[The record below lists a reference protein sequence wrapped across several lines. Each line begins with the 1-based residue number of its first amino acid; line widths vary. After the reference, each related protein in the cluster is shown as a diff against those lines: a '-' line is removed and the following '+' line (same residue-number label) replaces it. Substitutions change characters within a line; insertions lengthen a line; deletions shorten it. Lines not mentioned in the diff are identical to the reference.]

1 MEPFIDNKNSRHPS
15 SPGHQSVWNP
25 IEGIEGP
32 FLGSNGMNPL
42 KCFIYYVV
50 KSNYEHCRYP
60 FSTYQ
65 TISPMIK
72 RFLKLKKYSIRIKK
86 ELK

>member
-1 MEPFIDNKNSRHPS
+1 
-15 SPGHQSVWNP
+15 
-25 IEGIEGP
+25 
-32 FLGSNGMNPL
+32 MNPL

-50 KSNYEHCRYP
+50 KSIYENCRFP

-72 RFLKLKKYSIRIKK
+72 RFLKLKKYSIRIKIK
-86 ELK
+86 EFNFRINNFMESSNHHNQQIGYGFIPVTLSTIVVYD

>member
-1 MEPFIDNKNSRHPS
+1 
-15 SPGHQSVWNP
+15 
-25 IEGIEGP
+25 
-32 FLGSNGMNPL
+32 MNPL

-50 KSNYEHCRYP
+50 KSIYENCRFP

-72 RFLKLKKYSIRIKK
+72 RFLKLKKYSIRIKIK
-86 ELK
+86 EFNFRINNFMDSSNHHNQQIGYEFIPVTLSTIVVYD

>member
-1 MEPFIDNKNSRHPS
+1 
-15 SPGHQSVWNP
+15 
-25 IEGIEGP
+25 
-32 FLGSNGMNPL
+32 MNPL

-50 KSNYEHCRYP
+50 KSIYENCRFP

-72 RFLKLKKYSIRIKK
+72 RFLKLKKYSIRIKIK
-86 ELK
+86 EFNFRVNNFMESSNHHNQQIGYEFIPVTLSTIVVYD

>member
-1 MEPFIDNKNSRHPS
+1 
-15 SPGHQSVWNP
+15 
-25 IEGIEGP
+25 
-32 FLGSNGMNPL
+32 MNPL

-50 KSNYEHCRYP
+50 KSIYENCRFP

-72 RFLKLKKYSIRIKK
+72 RFLKLKKYSIRIKIK
-86 ELK
+86 EFNFRINNFMESSNHHNQQIGYEFIPVTLSTIVVYD